1 MKETHC
7 QLTIDYMN
15 RMYPCPSPDP
25 PHEEKRLAV
34 SVGIMGVTLGCGIA
48 LAIALSFLPP
58 SRKGGASVDAKKETA
73 NPSAPPPTA
82 KTPSATPP
90 PPPIGLGI
98 GELGLTSVPISGH
111 WKEAD
116 ILADDQQDWT
126 GSTCVIGETDGYII
140 LITNFHCLGLDALY
154 AADDDGSPEVIE
166 YSLNLHFP
174 DGATRA
180 VERFG
185 VLDGDLDIAWLA
197 VKAEDLRFVALGK
210 PIKLP
215 GKNPGFNVAVVGS
228 PMGLAFEGTYT
239 FGKISA
245 IRSAPDSL
253 GKEVQYIQTDAAINH
268 GNSGGPLFIQVGEE
282 RYLWAGVAVARVD
295 AADNLGMAIS
305 AESLLERDSPH
316 WFSANVSGVVELFT
330 PSR

>member
-1 MKETHC
+1 MSP
-7 QLTIDYMN
+7 
-15 RMYPCPSPDP
+15 RPSTNP
-25 PHEEKRLAV
+25 PQEEERLAACV
-34 SVGIMGVTLGCGIA
+34 RIMGLTLVCGIA
-48 LAIALSFLPP
+48 LVMALSSLPR
-58 SRKGGASVDAKKETA
+58 SCNEGASVATKKVEVQSPIVPRST
-73 NPSAPPPTA
+73 PAPPP
-82 KTPSATPP
+82 PTPP

-98 GELGLTSVPISGH
+98 GELALTSVPLSGH
-111 WKEAD
+111 WREQD
-116 ILADDQQDWT
+116 VLADDQQEWT
-126 GSTCVIGETDGYII
+126 GSTCVLGETDGYVI

-154 AADDDGSPEVIE
+154 AADDDGSPEVMK

-197 VKAEDLRFVALGK
+197 VKAGDLRFVALGK
-210 PIKLP
+210 PMKLP

-228 PMGLAFEGTYT
+228 PMGLAFEGTHT
-239 FGKISA
+239 FGRISA
-245 IRSAPDSL
+245 IRRVPDSL

-268 GNSGGPLFIQVGEE
+268 GNSGGPLFIQVDEE

-295 AADNLGMAIS
+295 AADNLGIAIS
-305 AESLLERDSPH
+305 AESLLERDSPQ
-316 WFSANVSGVVELFT
+316 WFSADVSGVVELFT